1 MNNNEYRVG
10 VNRGLPVGMGYF
22 SVSFGFGAMA
32 VSQGV
37 KTLDAV
43 LISAANLTSAGQFA
57 GLTLIVAA
65 ATLWEMVLTQLVI
78 NSRYAL
84 MSLALSQRMGE
95 KIGLLPRLLIAFF
108 NTDEIFALAMAREAP
123 LTVPFLLGLGTL
135 PFIGWTLGTLCGAL
149 AGSILPLSIRTALGV
164 MLYGMF
170 IAIVVPPAKKNRDIF
185 VAVVLALIFSSL
197 FSWTPGL
204 KTVSPGLSIVVCTVA
219 AAAICAA
226 LGLTG
231 LAGGAAVAGC
241 CAQMIGFAV
250 MSFPENRWGGLAA
263 QGLGTSMLQMGNI
276 VRNVRIWIPPT
287 LASAVT
293 GPIATCLF
301 KLQMNGSPV
310 SSGMGTCGFV
320 GQIGVYTG
328 WLNGIASGTKAAIT
342 GFDWL
347 GLILISFVLPAVLT
361 WLFAIPLR
369 NWGWIKDGDLKLD
382 L

>member
-32 VSQGV
+32 VSQGL

-43 LISAANLTSAGQFA
+43 LISATNLTSAGQFA

-135 PFIGWTLGTLCGAL
+135 PFIGWTLGCGAL

-204 KTVSPGLSIVVCTVA
+204 KTVSPGLSIVICTVA
-219 AAAICAA
+219 AAALCAA
-226 LGLTG
+226 LFPVKEERE
-231 LAGGAAVAGC
+231 AA
-241 CAQMIGFAV
+241 
-250 MSFPENRWGGLAA
+250 
-263 QGLGTSMLQMGNI
+263 
-276 VRNVRIWIPPT
+276 
-287 LASAVT
+287 
-293 GPIATCLF
+293 
-301 KLQMNGSPV
+301 
-310 SSGMGTCGFV
+310 
-320 GQIGVYTG
+320 
-328 WLNGIASGTKAAIT
+328 
-342 GFDWL
+342 
-347 GLILISFVLPAVLT
+347 
-361 WLFAIPLR
+361 
-369 NWGWIKDGDLKLD
+369 
-382 L
+382 